1 MAADKVQG
9 TQTLDRGLDVLLA
22 LAEEPLALDALAQKI
37 GLTRSTAYRLVSLL
51 VARGFVKTAPRE
63 GYSLGFELIRLGD
76 CAQRGARLSSTA
88 RPHLERL
95 ASETEDT
102 VHLGVLDGN
111 EVLYVDKIPGR
122 RRVEIMTSVG
132 ERNPVRSTGL
142 GKALL
147 LDREEVHWAAAYDA
161 NVPAR
166 FSPIDRKVW
175 FERMRGYASAG
186 SALDLEENEDRI
198 RCVAAPIRDV
208 SGGIVAAISLS
219 SAAQYMDE
227 VRMAELRSQ
236 VVETAEAISI
246 ELGWTR
252 PPAAR

>member
-1 MAADKVQG
+1 MMAGDKVQG

-22 LAEEPLALDALAQKI
+22 LAEEPLALDALAQRV

-51 VARGFVKTAPRE
+51 VARGFVKNSPRE

-76 CAQRGARLSSTA
+76 CAQRGARLTATA

-102 VHLGVLDGN
+102 VHLGVLDGA

-142 GKALL
+142 GKALM
-147 LDREEVHWAAAYDA
+147 LDLEEVHWAAAYDA

-175 FERMRGYASAG
+175 FERMRGYASEG

-208 SGGIVAAISLS
+208 SGKIVAAISLS
-219 SAAQYMDE
+219 SAAQYMNE
-227 VRMAELRSQ
+227 SRMAELRAQ
-236 VVETAEAISI
+236 VVDTANAIST
-246 ELGWTR
+246 ELGWAR
-252 PPAAR
+252 PTAG